1 MGVYSPYAVA
11 ESEQPQWKPGEN
23 LAAAAFVGIALFLVL
38 DVNVG
43 MWRIFRKRTGYYYW
57 SMKLG
62 TLACAVDALGVI
74 LKYLVPNSR
83 HIWGLY
89 TFLLLS
95 GWSVYAPAQLLVLY
109 SRLHL
114 VNESFKLQRWVLIMI
129 TSTVFLII
137 IPTWVVVWPAYDP
150 DPKISSLWSPRDA
163 IVERYN
169 QMGYTL
175 VELILSG
182 IYVWSLLGLLDLK
195 SSVRQR
201 RVMLDLIYVN
211 IIIVFFD
218 VLVVILLYL
227 NQVGIS
233 HPIQTFSY
241 ALKLK
246 LEFVVLN
253 QLMAVAARGL
263 QRESFEERRY
273 HHSSVHDAFSA
284 ECRQWDEKVP
294 NDPPKE
300 NRDCDHDAS
309 RTSPWIDSSQLT
321 VPEPVL
327 PRDNQSPRQTDNELY
342 DHSNMNEDVF
352 GAEQELRL
360 ENFLE
365 DDNASSKAGEMEEIR
380 THPSQAF
387 SCETLRPG
395 ESSTSGDSSSHLHPR
410 CLRDAKTQAFR
421 LMRHPHGQNENQER
435 ANRRQLRRATVKRH
449 MPRREGKNDEEEEE
463 EEEEIGV
470 HMWEN
475 NGKVKMETP
484 WFRSKVEA

>member
-1 MGVYSPYAVA
+1 MGIYSPYAVA

-23 LAAAAFVGIALFLVL
+23 LAAAAFVGIALFIVL

-43 MWRIFRKRTGYYYW
+43 IWRVFRKRTGYYYW

-74 LKYLVPNSR
+74 LKYLVPNSA

-95 GWSVYAPAQLLVLY
+95 GWSIYAPAQLLVLY

-114 VNESFKLQRWVLIMI
+114 VNESYRLQRWVLIMI
-129 TSTVFLII
+129 TSTIFLII
-137 IPTWVVVWPAYDP
+137 IPTWIVVWPAYDP

-169 QMGYTL
+169 QIGYTL
-175 VELILSG
+175 VELVLSG
-182 IYVWSLLGLLDLK
+182 IYVWSLLGLLNLK

-201 RVMLDLIYVN
+201 RVMLDLVYVN
-211 IIIVFFD
+211 IIIVLFD
-218 VLVVILLYL
+218 ILVVILLYL

-263 QRESFEERRY
+263 QRESFEEKRY
-273 HHSSVHDAFSA
+273 HHSSAHDAFSA
-284 ECRQWDEKVP
+284 ECRRWDEKAP
-294 NDPPKE
+294 TDPREKTS
-300 NRDCDHDAS
+300 DSDHDDHRKSLSIAS
-309 RTSPWIDSSQLT
+309 AQIT

-327 PRDNQSPRQTDNELY
+327 SRGNQSPRQSTTDDNFY

-352 GAEQELRL
+352 GAEQEFRL

-365 DDNASSKAGEMEEIR
+365 DDSGSSKAGGVAEIR
-380 THPSQAF
+380 TYPSQAF
-387 SCETLRPG
+387 SGETLRTR
-395 ESSTSGDSSSHLHPR
+395 ESSTPEESSSHIQPR
-410 CLRDAKTQAFR
+410 RLRDAKNKALR
-421 LMRHPHGQNENQER
+421 SMHHPLGHDKGQG
-435 ANRRQLRRATVKRH
+435 AGNRRQPMRATMKRH
-449 MPRREGKNDEEEEE
+449 MPRRGENSDEE

-475 NGKVKMETP
+475 HGKFKMETP
-484 WFRSKVEA
+484 WFKSMGEA